1 VKEIPALRLAG
12 EDETEAN
19 AATKAAD
26 ANLELHRL
34 EDVQEAAKDRAEQKK
49 ATQERRAKADTIQQA
64 CAQANAAEKAQKAV
78 VAAAK
83 VLKRKKP
90 AKAKFK
96 VTAEEQYFA
105 PPGNIRAN
113 KIQWLYSFTLP
124 ARNELPTTTRRA
136 VVEEK
141 LAAA

>member
-1 VKEIPALRLAG
+1 
-12 EDETEAN
+12 
-19 AATKAAD
+19 
-26 ANLELHRL
+26 
-34 EDVQEAAKDRAEQKK
+34 
-49 ATQERRAKADTIQQA
+49 
-64 CAQANAAEKAQKAV
+64 

-96 VTAEEQYFA
+96 VNAEEQNFT
-105 PPGNIRAN
+105 PPSSIRAK
-113 KIQWLYSFTLP
+113 KIHWLYLFTLP
-124 ARNELPTTTRRA
+124 EHKELPTTTRRA